1 MKKGSDNFRSSAV
14 QGIMKRIKAKG
25 IEVIIYDPL
34 LEVDKFFNSEVVV
47 DLVDFKSRSE
57 IIIANRRFDELNDVS
72 HKIFTRD
79 IFGID

>member
-34 LEVDKFFNSEVVV
+34 LEADKFFNSEVVV

-57 IIIANRRFDELNDVS
+57 IIIANRQFDELSDVS
-72 HKIFTRD
+72 DKIFTRD
-79 IFGID
+79 IFGVD

>member
-1 MKKGSDNFRSSAV
+1 
-14 QGIMKRIKAKG
+14 MKRIKAKG